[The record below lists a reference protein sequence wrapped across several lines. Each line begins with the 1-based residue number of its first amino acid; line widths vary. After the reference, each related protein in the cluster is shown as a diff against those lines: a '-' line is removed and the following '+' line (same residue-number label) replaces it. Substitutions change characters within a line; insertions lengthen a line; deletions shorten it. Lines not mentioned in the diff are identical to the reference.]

1 MTEIVIDASV
11 SAAWLLPDEDSVI
24 ATKAFDL
31 VFMNRAFVPEIWKF
45 EISNIIVINERRGRL
60 TRAQGDQAF
69 EMLGGLTII
78 RDTETPEAET
88 FYLARKYSLTFY
100 DAAYLELALRR
111 NIPLATLDKR
121 LEAAAFDCQALYL
134 QQASD

>member
-1 MTEIVIDASV
+1 MEIVIDASV

-31 VFMNRAFVPEIWKF
+31 VFMNRAFVPGIWKF
-45 EISNIIVINERRGRL
+45 EICNIIVVNERRGRL
-60 TRAQGDQAF
+60 TRQQCNHAF
-69 EMLGGLTII
+69 HMLSGLTII
-78 RDTETPEAET
+78 RDTETSEAET
-88 FYLARKYSLTFY
+88 LHLARKYSLTFY

-121 LEAAAFDCQALYL
+121 LEAAALDCHALFL
-134 QQASD
+134 QQSST

>member
-31 VFMNRAFVPEIWKF
+31 VFMNRAFV
-45 EISNIIVINERRGRL
+45 
-60 TRAQGDQAF
+60 QAF

>member
-1 MTEIVIDASV
+1 MDASV

-31 VFMNRAFVPEIWKF
+31 VFMNRAFVLGIWKF

-60 TRAQGDQAF
+60 TRAQCDQAF
-69 EMLGGLTII
+69 PMLGGLTII
-78 RDTETPEAET
+78 RDTETSET
-88 FYLARKYSLTFY
+88 ETLHLARKYSLTFY

-121 LEAAAFDCQALYL
+121 LAAAAIDCQVLFL